1 MVSSMGKSSSTT
13 FLKHSFVAY
22 LAFWLESAD
31 IWYEGRLPTP
41 IHNRVYDS
49 TYQIIY
55 LAVQHLVPCYMCS
68 YYPNLKHCPYTVQ
81 SSHHLTTMHQLP
93 RGSLFKAAQHR
104 QSVAF
109 YEACRRESLSET
121 ALGHHDFR
129 NYYFFGAN

>member
-41 IHNRVYDS
+41 IYNRVY
-49 TYQIIY
+49 
-55 LAVQHLVPCYMCS
+55 VPNYTAGCTTCNSATCYMCS
-68 YYPNLKHCPYTVQ
+68 YNPNLKHCPYTVQ
-81 SSHHLTTMHQLP
+81 SSHHSTTMHQLP
-93 RGSLFKAAQHR
+93 EGSLFKAAQHR

-109 YEACRRESLSET
+109 YEACRGESLSET
-121 ALGHHDFR
+121 ALGHHDFK
-129 NYYFFGAN
+129 NYCFFGAN